1 MSSLWQNLS
10 IDTKIIDLVTLT
22 FEFDLLLKNFNIGN
36 NFWMVSDRAFIFHI
50 YIYIP
55 CDKTFPLIPK
65 FLTLWLGP
73 LRLTY
78 FKKNF
83 NQGYISL
90 TIRAGALVF
99 HMYIPHG
106 QTYNFWPWLLT
117 LTFDLLFEKHYPWL
131 YLLHCKEQGFDIS
144 HADFFWWDLYFDT
157 ILLTLWP
164 WLWILTYF

>member
-1 MSSLWQNLS
+1 
-10 IDTKIIDLVTLT
+10 
-22 FEFDLLLKNFNIGN
+22 
-36 NFWMVSDRAFIFHI
+36 MVSDRALIFHMWQDLFMDTKMDTKNFRTLNDRALI
-50 YIYIP
+50 FNMCIP

>member
-1 MSSLWQNLS
+1 MIGLWFL
-10 IDTKIIDLVTLT
+10 TCVFLVTRP
-22 FEFDLLLKNFNIGN
+22 FHWYQ
-36 NFWMVSDRAFIFHI
+36 NFW
-50 YIYIP
+50 P
-55 CDKTFPLIPK
+55 CDLDLWDWP
-65 FLTLWLGP
+65 TL
-73 LRLTY
+73 
-78 FKKNF
+78 KKNF